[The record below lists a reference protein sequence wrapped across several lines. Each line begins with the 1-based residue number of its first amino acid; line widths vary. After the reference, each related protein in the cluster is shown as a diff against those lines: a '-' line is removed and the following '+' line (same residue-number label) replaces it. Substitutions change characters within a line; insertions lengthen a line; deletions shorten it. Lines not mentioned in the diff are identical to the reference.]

1 MEIIFGNGT
10 FWAVLG
16 AAMAAMLAGI
26 GSAIGVG
33 ICGEAAA
40 GLISEEPEKFGQT
53 LVLQALPATQG
64 IYGLL
69 IAFIIMLKI
78 GVIGTPVDITLY
90 QGLYLFASAQPIA
103 WAGLGSAIAQGKAS
117 AAGVGTI
124 AKRPEEFAKAMIYPA
139 MVETFAILSLLVSF
153 LMVNGLQL

>member
-1 MEIIFGNGT
+1 MEIIVGNGM
-10 FWAVLG
+10 FWAILG
-16 AAMAAMLAGI
+16 AAMAAFLAGT

-40 GLISEEPEKFGQT
+40 GLISEEPEKFGQS
-53 LVLQALPATQG
+53 LILQALPATQG

-69 IAFIIMLKI
+69 IAFIIMLKV
-78 GVIGTPVDITLY
+78 GVIGTPVDITLN

-103 WAGLGSAIAQGKAS
+103 WAGFGSAIFQGRAA

-139 MVETFAILSLLVSF
+139 MVETFAILSLLISF
-153 LMVNGLQL
+153 LMINGLKI